1 MNTQTK
7 LKTQNTHT
15 KMKKSGGA
23 ADKKRVRRSSGAV
36 TNASRDLNSDTP
48 PREIRI
54 TCSVVMRDLKD
65 ANFVAVKSLQ
75 NSGLMLKGVAC
86 LLKLPRIVLTR
97 NLLLMYVS
105 LINRLKK
112 KQAAKKDV
120 FQLFAEKVRDHKDLV
135 SRWAVLQETRVEY
148 FRGKDF
154 VSFLKNHSEV
164 KDILESNNNLEVEE
178 IANTLLSKNLLVRC
192 DRVVKTVRPGKKKL
206 STWPAHLEIFPDQV
220 FSENDAFFAWAFVKR
235 RPLWQTLLSLSWPVL
250 TLAICMFP
258 VYPHRCKLL
267 ILYSCAGL
275 LLLILSLLS
284 CKLRFCFL
292 VEVGASVVTRR
303 SGVFSLDVSVA
314 DHCRTFPS
322 KTHHEISII
331 IKFASVV
338 LNDVHLHINHLFKI
352 QVRATVFGVLYLILG
367 KRVWFFP
374 NILAE
379 EATLGEL
386 FRFWPNK
393 DEEER
398 PKWTTRLFYALVAV
412 LVILLLRHHAPD
424 EAARAR
430 YQKRMSNIIDEVL
443 EWSPSLALS
452 GMMEK
457 QPTVVNTTEPGNF
470 TDSGKTDS
478 EKESPA
484 DDEGGETILEQHED
498 EETENIEDTDQHQH
512 QDHI

>member
-1 MNTQTK
+1 
-7 LKTQNTHT
+7 
-15 KMKKSGGA
+15 MKKSGGA

-36 TNASRDLNSDTP
+36 TNATRDLNSDTP
-48 PREIRI
+48 PR
-54 TCSVVMRDLKD
+54 
-65 ANFVAVKSLQ
+65 
-75 NSGLMLKGVAC
+75 
-86 LLKLPRIVLTR
+86 
-97 NLLLMYVS
+97 
-105 LINRLKK
+105 

-135 SRWAVLQETRVEY
+135 
-148 FRGKDF
+148 
-154 VSFLKNHSEV
+154 
-164 KDILESNNNLEVEE
+164 KDILELNNNLEVEE

-284 CKLRFCFL
+284 L
-292 VEVGASVVTRR
+292 
-303 SGVFSLDVSVA
+303 
-314 DHCRTFPS
+314 
-322 KTHHEISII
+322 
-331 IKFASVV
+331 
-338 LNDVHLHINHLFKI
+338 
-352 QVRATVFGVLYLILG
+352 RATVFGVLYILLG

-457 QPTVVNTTEPGNF
+457 QPTVINATEPNNF
-470 TDSGKTDS
+470 TGSGKTDS
-478 EKESPA
+478 EKEPLVDD
-484 DDEGGETILEQHED
+484 DDEGGETILEQHRD
-498 EETENIEDTDQHQH
+498 EEIKNMEDTNQHQN

>member
-1 MNTQTK
+1 
-7 LKTQNTHT
+7 
-15 KMKKSGGA
+15 MKKSGGA

-48 PREIRI
+48 PR
-54 TCSVVMRDLKD
+54 
-65 ANFVAVKSLQ
+65 
-75 NSGLMLKGVAC
+75 
-86 LLKLPRIVLTR
+86 
-97 NLLLMYVS
+97 
-105 LINRLKK
+105 

-164 KDILESNNNLEVEE
+164 KDILDSNNNLEVEE

-220 FSENDAFFAWAFVKR
+220 FSENDAFFAWAFVKQ

-284 CKLRFCFL
+284 L
-292 VEVGASVVTRR
+292 
-303 SGVFSLDVSVA
+303 
-314 DHCRTFPS
+314 
-322 KTHHEISII
+322 
-331 IKFASVV
+331 
-338 LNDVHLHINHLFKI
+338 
-352 QVRATVFGVLYLILG
+352 RATVFGVLYLILG

-457 QPTVVNTTEPGNF
+457 QPTVVNTTEPSNF

-478 EKESPA
+478 EKEPPA

-512 QDHI
+512 QFQHQDHI